1 MKVHVLNWIKASIFV
16 KTYLTIDR
24 KVDIMIVTEY
34 KNVGAVVRIH
44 DDFFETKT
52 EQHISH
58 LSRVTSESYKR
69 RQIERNVLPT
79 STPIKQA
86 EQA

>member
-1 MKVHVLNWIKASIFV
+1 
-16 KTYLTIDR
+16 
-24 KVDIMIVTEY
+24 MIVTEY

-86 EQA
+86 EQV

>member
-1 MKVHVLNWIKASIFV
+1 
-16 KTYLTIDR
+16 
-24 KVDIMIVTEY
+24 MIVTEY

-69 RQIERNVLPT
+69 RQV
-79 STPIKQA
+79 
-86 EQA
+86 EQAVMPAATTIKRVEQA

>member
-44 DDFFETKT
+44 DDSFETKT

-79 STPIKQA
+79 STPIK
-86 EQA
+86 